1 MDINFENHVM
11 NIYSRYDL
19 VAKSGKGAW
28 LTDINGDEYLDFVS
42 GIAVNCLG
50 HAHPEIVKTVAEQ
63 AEKLMHIS
71 NLYWSLPQIELA
83 NRLSEKSGLDKVFFC
98 NSGTEA
104 NEAAIKIARK
114 YGKEK
119 GGSDKCGIICMKES
133 FHGRTMGALSVTG
146 QEKYREMFRP
156 LVGAVY
162 DADFNDKASVE
173 ALMSDKIC
181 AVILEP
187 VQGES
192 GIVPAKPEFL
202 QAVRDLCDK
211 HDALLIFD
219 EVQCGM
225 GRSGELF
232 AYQISGVMPDICT
245 TAKALGAGFPIGAVM
260 ASDKACE
267 YFVPGDHGCTFGGN
281 PLACAVG
288 NTVMKQLFEEGIL
301 ENVRNMSIYLF
312 ERLNMLMQR
321 YEAIEDV
328 RGMGLLIGVQL
339 ADGLKTGLIA
349 EAMKNKLLL
358 AGAGHETVRFLP
370 PLNVGKKDIDTAIEK
385 FEISLLTIHYL

>member
-1 MDINFENHVM
+1 MSIDVENHVM

-19 VAKSGKGAW
+19 VAKSGKGSW

-50 HAHPEIVKTVAEQ
+50 HSHPEILKTVDEQ
-63 AEKLMHIS
+63 AKQLMHIS

-83 NRLSEKSGLDKVFFC
+83 NSLSEKSGLDKVFFC
-98 NSGTEA
+98 NSGTES
-104 NEAAIKIARK
+104 NETALKIARK

-119 GGSDKCGIICMKES
+119 GGVDKCGIICMKES
-133 FHGRTMGALSVTG
+133 FHGRTLGALSVTG
-146 QEKYREMFRP
+146 QEKYREKFRP
-156 LVGAVY
+156 LIGEVY
-162 DADFNDKASVE
+162 DADFNDPASVE
-173 ALMSDKIC
+173 NLMSEKIC

-202 QAVRDLCDK
+202 KAVKELCDK
-211 HDALLIFD
+211 YDALLIFD

-225 GRSGELF
+225 GRSGDLF
-232 AYQISGVMPDICT
+232 AYQVLGVMPDICT

-260 ASDKACE
+260 ASDKASK

-288 NTVMKQLFEEGIL
+288 NTVMKQLFEKGIL
-301 ENVRNMSIYLF
+301 ENVREMSAYLF
-312 ERLNMLMQR
+312 EKLNGLKQQ
-321 YEAIEDV
+321 YKVIEDI

-339 ADGLKTGLIA
+339 ADGMKTELIA

-370 PLNVGKKDIDTAIEK
+370 PLNVTKDEIDIAMEK
-385 FEISLLTIHYL
+385 FEMSLKML